1 MIDEVITRDDNGV
14 QARESART
22 PFQFRAGVQRSSF
35 EALEFSRVLDIVAG
49 YARGPLGA
57 DRIRARIPE
66 ADAGLATAA
75 LVPVAELL
83 TVWDRGES
91 VDVPPVPAIDEVL
104 SRLRVN
110 GSVLSGVELLL
121 VKQALT
127 AARIAASELG
137 RVAADAPHAALLV
150 VPLPDRALDQKL
162 ALAIGEDGEVLDTAS
177 PGLFRAR
184 REIHAARERL
194 IKKLEQVLKGADATA
209 VPSGGQVTIRGD
221 RYVIPVRRDSRQR
234 PEGIVHDESASHG
247 TLFVEPTA
255 AIEFGNALRSSVIEA
270 EREVLKVLRALTDLL
285 RPLGPDLAAAHEMCV
300 AGDDL
305 VGRVRYAH
313 AVRGAVPALGG
324 AGIALVGARHP
335 LLLARGLEVVPF
347 DLVLDPGERTLL
359 ISGPN
364 AGGKTVLLK
373 TAGLA
378 ILLAQSGIVPP
389 VGAGTALPVVDAV
402 FADIGD
408 HQSIAAD
415 LSTFSAHVVTLKAI
429 LDEAGPRTLVLMD
442 EIGSGTDPA
451 EGAALA
457 SATLRALTVRGVRTV
472 VTTHLGA
479 LKSLASEVPGIVNG
493 SLEFDAEALKPTF
506 RFRKGVPGRSY
517 GLAIARRLGIRPDVL
532 ERAEAEVP
540 VQERALDELLAQV
553 EARARELERRALDV
567 TLREE
572 NVGGREELAQAVAEA
587 HAIREKELKRLEKDA
602 ERRGRE
608 EARRHLLEARST
620 VEEALKLARG
630 AVDPVRAR
638 EARRVVEDAARSEQV
653 ALDRDVE
660 ETAEAGR
667 AVGPGNRVR
676 LPAGGTGIV
685 REVRRDGRLV
695 VTLGSVKVV
704 VAAAEVTPLA
714 GPAPRPEREPVRKE
728 YSAPSAPFE
737 IDLRGMRGDEAIT
750 VVTAALDAAIL
761 AENPYLRII
770 HGMGTGVVRDRVRE
784 VLSSDRRV
792 VRFEYAPAN
801 QGGSGATV
809 AEFKA

>member
-1 MIDEVITRDDNGV
+1 MIEVV
-14 QARESART
+14 AREDHGVPAQESVGT
-22 PFQFRAGVQRSSF
+22 PFQFPTGVQRSSL
-35 EALEFSRVLDIVAG
+35 EALEFARVLDVVAG
-49 YARGPLGA
+49 HTRGPLGA

-66 ADAGLATAA
+66 SDGVAAIAA

-83 TVWDRGES
+83 IVWARGES
-91 VDVPPVPAIDEVL
+91 VDVPAVPEIDAVL
-104 SRLRVN
+104 GRLRVN
-110 GSVLSGVELLL
+110 GSVLSGPELLL
-121 VKQALT
+121 LKQSLA
-127 AARIAASELG
+127 AARIAASELT
-137 RVAADAPHAALLV
+137 RVAADAPRAAALV
-150 VPLPDRALDQKL
+150 VPLPDRGIDQKL
-162 ALAIGEDGEVLDTAS
+162 VQAIGDDGEVLDTAS
-177 PGLFRAR
+177 PALFRAR

-194 IKKLEQVLKGADATA
+194 IKKLDQVLKGADASA
-209 VPSGGQVTIRGD
+209 VPTGGQVTIRGD
-221 RYVIPVRRDSRQR
+221 RYVIPVRRDSRSR
-234 PEGIVHDESASHG
+234 PEGIIHDESASHG

-255 AIEFGNALRSSVIEA
+255 AIEFGNALRSAVIEA

-285 RPLGPDLAAAHEMCV
+285 RPLGPDLAAAQEMCV

-313 AVRGAVPALGG
+313 AVRGAVPTLGG
-324 AGIALVGARHP
+324 DGITLVGARHP

-347 DLVLDPGERTLL
+347 DLVLDPAERTLL

-389 VGAGTALPVVDAV
+389 VGPGTALPVVDAV

-415 LSTFSAHVVTLKAI
+415 LSTFSAHVVTLRAI

-457 SATLRALTVRGVRTV
+457 SATLRALTVRGVRTI

-517 GLAIARRLGIRPDVL
+517 GLAIARRLGIRSDVL

-540 VQERALDELLAQV
+540 AQERALDELLAQV
-553 EARARELERRALDV
+553 EARARELDQRTIDV
-567 TLREE
+567 GLREVD
-572 NVGGREELAQAVAEA
+572 VGFREESARAIAEA
-587 HAIREKELKRLEKDA
+587 QGIRDKELRRQEKDA
-602 ERRGRE
+602 ERRARE
-608 EARRHLLEARST
+608 EARRHLLEARAT
-620 VEEALKLARG
+620 VETALKLARG
-630 AVDPVRAR
+630 AVDPERAR
-638 EARRVVEDAARSEQV
+638 EARRVVEDAARVEQT
-653 ALDRDVE
+653 ALDQDADP
-660 ETAEAGR
+660 ETASGEV
-667 AVGPGNRVR
+667 VGLGHRVR
-676 LPAGGTGIV
+676 LPTGGTGVV
-685 REVRRDGRLV
+685 REVRSDGKLV

-704 VAAAEVTPLA
+704 VPAADVIALS
-714 GPAPRPEREPVRKE
+714 GPAPRPEREVPRKE
-728 YSAPSAPFE
+728 YSAPAAPFE
-737 IDLRGMRGDEAIT
+737 IDLRGMRGDEAVT
-750 VVTAALDAAIL
+750 MVTAALDAAIL

-770 HGMGTGVVRDRVRE
+770 HGMGTGVVRDRVRQ
-784 VLSSDRRV
+784 VLSADRRV
-792 VRFEYAPAN
+792 VRFEYAPPN

-809 AEFKA
+809 AEFTAR